1 MESQIKLVCFDLDKT
16 LIKQTSWYE
25 LNMALGIT
33 HEEDQQMLDD
43 YEAGKFSYEEWMK
56 KIYDLYKLRGKAN
69 LKNVTDAI
77 SRSYTFKDGAKE
89 IISYLKERGYK
100 VVLIS
105 GSIDILIDMVAKD
118 LDLDMAEATHELIFD
133 ENDQL
138 QEIRLLAAD
147 NVAKLHHLESFC
159 RKLGLDLNQCACIG
173 DGDNDLDMFRK
184 TGRGITFKGSKIE
197 KEAWKVIESLSDL
210 KSILI

>member
-1 MESQIKLVCFDLDKT
+1 MNPQIKLICFDLDKT

-33 HEEDQQMLDD
+33 HEEDQQMLDE

-69 LKNVTDAI
+69 LENITNAI
-77 SRSYTFKDGAKE
+77 SKSYTFKDGAKE
-89 IISYLKERGYK
+89 IIEYLKEKGLH

-118 LDLDMAEATHELIFD
+118 LNLDMAEATHEFIFD

-138 QEIRLLAAD
+138 QEIKLLAAD
-147 NVAKLHHLESFC
+147 NLAKLHHLESFC
-159 RKLGLDLNQCACIG
+159 RKLGLNLNECACIG

-184 TGRGITFKGSKIE
+184 TGRGITFKNSKIE
-197 KEAWKVIESLSDL
+197 KDAWKIIESLDDL
-210 KSILI
+210 RKLF